1 MRGVARDAV
10 FENPRL
16 RGGPRRRD
24 NLRRA
29 VADPL
34 LRGDLERRC

>member
-24 NLRRA
+24 DLRPSCCGPAPSWGSRA
-29 VADPL
+29 QV
-34 LRGDLERRC
+34 